1 MATVYT
7 DVENILGYIRSATP
21 YIWVQTSE
29 YEYAIKDIIHGLKTW
44 LNVIPEEARPKL
56 SAHRWDTAGGM
67 STINANTMALTHS
80 DTAGADVIET
90 YPLAQITQIAKRRNQ
105 NALDIVFLLDYHEFI
120 DKVNVWRQMQNN
132 YSLMEES
139 GITAVIIS
147 PKIAIPSEI
156 QDYVIAIDYPYP
168 GTDFI
173 KNAVLSEAEA
183 HKVTDENGN
192 LKPAPI
198 HDIDKIVNAALGLSR
213 TELYQGINFSLADS
227 DDSGIHAKYL
237 TIIKEARLAKD
248 SSIKIFDSTEGF
260 ESLVGME
267 RLKDFAKRMI
277 LSGKGRGVLLLGV
290 PGAGK
295 SAFAA
300 SLGHETKRTT
310 LSLDFANLMGGIV
323 GETEQKTAHAIKV
336 VDSMQ
341 PCILFIDE
349 IEKGLA
355 GVSGHNGDSGTSRRQ
370 GSLFLKWLS
379 DHKTEVFVIATAN
392 ELQDLPPAYK
402 RAERWDA
409 IFFLDVPDKA
419 QATAILEYYA
429 TKYEITEPLNSI
441 EIEGYTGAEIKSLC
455 RIANAQNISIN
466 EAKEFVLP
474 ITQSFDVGALRD
486 MAKQCAISAEAPADA
501 PTVLPESTGR
511 RAALIP
517 KNQPRGGD
525 TDES

>member
-29 YEYAIKDIIHGLKTW
+29 YNYAIKDIIHGLKAW

-67 STINANTMALTHS
+67 SAINTDTMALTHS
-80 DTAGADVIET
+80 DTTGADVMET
-90 YPLAQITQIAKRRNQ
+90 YPLTEIANIAKRRNQ

-168 GTDFI
+168 GTNFI

-227 DDSGIHAKYL
+227 DDSGIHAKYI
-237 TIIKEARLAKD
+237 TAIKEARLAKD
-248 SSIKIFDSTEGF
+248 NCIQILPSTEGF
-260 ESLVGME
+260 ESLIGLE
-267 RLKDFAKRMI
+267 ELKSFTKDMV
-277 LSGKGRGVLLLGV
+277 LSGKGRGILLLGV
-290 PGAGK
+290 PGSGK
-295 SAFAA
+295 THFAA
-300 SLGHETKRTT
+300 TLGKETGRTAVE
-310 LSLDFANLMGGIV
+310 LDFGKLMGGIV
-323 GETEQKTAHAIKV
+323 GETEQNTTHAFKV
-336 VDSMQ
+336 IDSMQ
-341 PCILFIDE
+341 PCVVIMDE
-349 IEKGLA
+349 FEKGLA

-370 GSLFLKWLS
+370 GGIALKWLDRHTS
-379 DHKTEVFVIATAN
+379 DVYPIATCN
-392 ELQDLPPAYK
+392 SVDDLPPEYR
-402 RAERWDA
+402 RAGDRWDA
-409 IFFLDVPDKA
+409 IFFLDVPGPE
-419 QATAILEYYA
+419 QARGILRYHA
-429 TKYEITEPLNSI
+429 AKYGITEPIDDINLDN
-441 EIEGYTGAEIKSLC
+441 YTGGEIKNLC
-455 RIANAQNISIN
+455 RLASSRGRSLA
-466 EAKEFVLP
+466 ATKKFVLP
-474 ITQSFDVGALRD
+474 ITQTFDVGALRET
-486 MAKQCAISAEAPADA
+486 ASRCAISAEAPADA

-511 RAALIP
+511 RSAIIP
-517 KNQPRGGD
+517 KNQPQGG
-525 TDES
+525 